1 MQIPAFP
8 IVHAP
13 AFSMV
18 HTSAANL
25 HDDSWDEIFSR
36 GEAMDENARNGVRNR
51 SNLRRS
57 VFLWSNHRALRGV
70 RAKRRGE
77 TRSERKITGDGQ
89 VTITDDSGSKGFV
102 RRAREKRYG

>member
-51 SNLRRS
+51 SNL
-57 VFLWSNHRALRGV
+57 
-70 RAKRRGE
+70 
-77 TRSERKITGDGQ
+77 
-89 VTITDDSGSKGFV
+89 
-102 RRAREKRYG
+102 

>member
-18 HTSAANL
+18 HTSAENL
-25 HDDSWDEIFSR
+25 HDDSLDEIFSR

-51 SNLRRS
+51 SNL
-57 VFLWSNHRALRGV
+57 
-70 RAKRRGE
+70 
-77 TRSERKITGDGQ
+77 
-89 VTITDDSGSKGFV
+89 
-102 RRAREKRYG
+102 